1 MSINA
6 KLGAGYEAIR
16 AAARFKTIKVNLN
29 DVQFELRV
37 RVPVK
42 REMEA
47 IQQAVASVDKALV
60 DKLYRG
66 MADPLLKTVEE
77 AGEGFLDAINQ
88 EKQTITIK
96 DDDIEVGGTSVR
108 RVAELS
114 AIWQTQVEKYF
125 ALLESQTGEP
135 INETFDQISDEFP
148 ESVIKEIVGK
158 IDEAIR
164 PNYKDTK
171 KN

>member
-1 MSINA
+1 MQD
-6 KLGAGYEAIR
+6 
-16 AAARFKTIKVNLN
+16 N
-29 DVQFELRV
+29 DIL
-37 RVPVK
+37 
-42 REMEA
+42 
-47 IQQAVASVDKALV
+47 
-60 DKLYRG
+60 
-66 MADPLLKTVEE
+66 
-77 AGEGFLDAINQ
+77 
-88 EKQTITIK
+88 
-96 DDDIEVGGTSVR
+96 VGGTSVR

-135 INETFDQISDEFP
+135 INETFDQISEEFP